1 MSKKEEFKE
10 FIRNKP
16 ELVEYIKNDEMTMQ
30 KFYEIYDIYGTDENA
45 WKVYERKSETTN
57 NLNNFK
63 LTDIMKKIN
72 VDELQKHINTAQ
84 KALGVVEDLTSKGT
98 NTINNAI
105 KGPLTSRPLNKFFED
120 FYLNILNTANFHLNI
135 S

>member
-16 ELVEYIKNDEMTMQ
+16 ELVEYIKNKEMTMQ
-30 KFYEIYDIYGTDENA
+30 KFYEIYDVYGKDESA
-45 WKVYERKSETTN
+45 WEPYERKSNLSNLGSGFNASKLTELMK
-57 NLNNFK
+57 NLN
-63 LTDIMKKIN
+63 L
-72 VDELQKHINTAQ
+72 DEIQKHISTAQ

-98 NTINNAI
+98 NNINNLA

-120 FYLNILNTANFHLNI
+120 
-135 S
+135 